1 MSASRPRPAD
11 AATAIDAFASVART
25 LAADAGSGDVLARVV
40 TAAKTVVPFDRIGL
54 CWSEGSSDLR
64 FRDLSAG
71 TETRRVARSDI
82 SERLWPRNGLAAG
95 LLEDAGA
102 HLDPTFAID
111 REIAASGVST
121 LLRAPLRVGPAEAGL
136 LWIGSRSESGLDA
149 RHLRLLEPIADLVA
163 LALGYDRLQRSER
176 ERRRRSEALEALL
189 PALAQVLDVREVFR
203 QLSRIAQEVLPHDL
217 LGLGLFSEDR
227 KSVRIYAA
235 SDPELADEF
244 PIPEAMVP
252 TIEWEFFLI
261 RDLTFTPGTNQ
272 ARARVYGDDGNPD
285 RTIDLTLS
293 PVASKVLRGHGIRSQ
308 LRVPLR
314 LRGETVGGLVFNSA
328 TPDRYRPEDADVARR
343 IADHVALALS
353 HQRLAEE
360 QRRLAEARE
369 RATQLEQ
376 KVVRLTEEL
385 EAKGTHRILGTSKK
399 WKDVLAQAT
408 KVAGTETTVLLT
420 GESGTGKE
428 VVARLLHRGSPRAGG
443 PFVALN
449 CAALPDQLLESE
461 LFGHEKG
468 AFTGAV
474 AAKPGRIEQ
483 AAGGVLFLDEVG
495 EMTPLVQAKLL
506 RVLQEREFQ
515 RLGGARTLKA
525 DARVIAATN
534 RDLAAAIARGAFRE
548 DLYYRLHVFE
558 IRLPPLRERL
568 DDILPLVDA
577 FLQELGTSVAR
588 PAAGLSR
595 DARERL
601 LAYAW
606 PGNVRE
612 LRNAVERALILC
624 EGSLI
629 TSEHLPIA
637 LEPRAPARAAPGVV
651 DLPAGGVDLDAIER
665 DLVMKALERA
675 GQNKSKAAKL
685 LGLTRAQ
692 LYSRIEKHGLRP

>member
-1 MSASRPRPAD
+1 MSASRPRTDD
-11 AATAIDAFASVART
+11 AAIDALAAVART
-25 LAADAGSGDVLARVV
+25 LAADAVAGDVFARVV
-40 TAAKTVVPFDRIGL
+40 IAARTVVPFDHIGL
-54 CWSEGSSDLR
+54 CWSEGASDFR

-82 SERLWPRNGLAAG
+82 SERLWPPSGLEAA
-95 LLEDAGA
+95 LVPDARTT
-102 HLDPTFAID
+102 LDLAFPID
-111 REIAASGVST
+111 REIADAGVRT
-121 LLRAPLRVGPAEAGL
+121 LLRAPVRRGPGQAGL
-136 LWIGSRSESGLDA
+136 LFVGSRSAGELQA
-149 RHLRLLEPIADLVA
+149 EHVRFMEPIADLVSV
-163 LALGYDRLQRSER
+163 ALGHERIHQVER
-176 ERRRRSEALEALL
+176 ERRRRNEALEALL
-189 PALAQVLDVREVFR
+189 PTLAQVLDVREVFR

-217 LGLGLFSEDR
+217 LGLGLFSDDR
-227 KSVRIYAA
+227 KSVRVYAA
-235 SDPELADEF
+235 SDPEVTDEF
-244 PIPEAMVP
+244 PIPEAVAP
-252 TIEWEFFLI
+252 TIEWEFFVI
-261 RDLTFTPGTNQ
+261 RDLTIAPGTNE
-272 ARARVYGDDGNPD
+272 ARALVYGDDGTTD
-285 RTIDLTLS
+285 RTIDLKFS
-293 PVASKVLRGHGIRSQ
+293 PVALKLFTEHGIRSQ

-314 LRGETVGGLVFNSA
+314 LRGETIGGLVFNSA
-328 TPDRYRPEDADVARR
+328 TRDRYRPEDADVARR

-369 RATQLEQ
+369 REARLEQ

-385 EAKGTHRILGTSKK
+385 EAKGTHRVLGTSRK

-428 VVARLLHRGSPRAGG
+428 VVARFLHRGSPRAAG

-506 RVLQEREFQ
+506 RVLQEREFE
-515 RLGGARTLKA
+515 RLGSTRTTKA
-525 DARVIAATN
+525 DVRVIAATN
-534 RDLAAAIARGAFRE
+534 RDLGAAMAKGAFRE

-558 IRLPPLRERL
+558 LRLPPLRERQQ
-568 DDILPLVDA
+568 DILLLVDA
-577 FLQELGTSVAR
+577 FLKELGATLPR

-595 DARERL
+595 DAKERL

-624 EGSLI
+624 DGSLI

-637 LEPRAPARAAPGVV
+637 LEPPPPARAAPGVL

-665 DLVMKALERA
+665 DLVTKALERS

-692 LYSRIEKHGLRP
+692 LYSRLEKHGLRP